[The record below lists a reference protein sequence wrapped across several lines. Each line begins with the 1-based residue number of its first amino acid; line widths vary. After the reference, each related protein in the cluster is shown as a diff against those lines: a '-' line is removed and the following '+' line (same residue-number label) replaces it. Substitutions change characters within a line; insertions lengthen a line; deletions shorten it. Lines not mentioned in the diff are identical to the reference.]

1 MAAIF
6 KFKQAR
12 GSGFHTSL
20 GAIRDVRPSKK
31 PGKAVVCVLWG
42 KNHKATGGH
51 RSQVM
56 KMEAVGDWK
65 KLRARWLAMRG
76 AQQ

>member
-1 MAAIF
+1 MATF
-6 KFKQAR
+6 KFR
-12 GSGFHTSL
+12 RVSGGGFCAPVNT
-20 GAIRDVRPSKK
+20 IRDVRPSKK

>member
-31 PGKAVVCVLWG
+31 PGKAVVHVLWG
-42 KNHKATGGH
+42 NKHKATSGG
-51 RSQVM
+51 RSEVI

-65 KLRARWLAMRG
+65 KLRAKWLAMRG